1 MTTVGRDWQ
10 SHARRLANEL
20 IAAGHLSDPAWVA
33 VFERTPRHVFVPA
46 FYAPGERRAAG
57 TLICAQDAEDVGG
70 WLDTVYRNEAL
81 LTQHRAVN
89 SDIKGVPTSSSTWPS
104 AMAVMLERLQ
114 VRDGDSVLE
123 IGTGTGYNA
132 ALLCHRLGDSHVT
145 SIEIDSELTRQA
157 RDRLAGLG
165 HYPTLISGDGNAG
178 APDRAPFD
186 AIIATC
192 AVSHIPPAWIA
203 QLTPG
208 GRLVAPFGSVSGA
221 LAVLTKTD
229 DVVIGT
235 FDEFTVYFMPL
246 RERIDDPSGPLEVY
260 GLPPVDP
267 PAPYE
272 AVTDLN
278 PHDLLEP
285 EFQFWL
291 ELHLAPVNL
300 AVTEPTEHQPATLLA
315 RTSDS
320 YATITTQARV
330 DGTYLVRQFGRRR
343 PYDTIETAW
352 RSWQYHDRPGRTRLG
367 IWASTDINQQYLWLD
382 SHTGDLFWPMPT
394 PTQRADRNR
403 PR

>member
-1 MTTVGRDWQ
+1 MTTVGGDWQ
-10 SHARRLANEL
+10 SRARRLTDEL
-20 IAAGHLSDPAWVA
+20 TVAGHLSDSAWMA
-33 VFERTPRHVFVPA
+33 AFEQTPRHVFVPA
-46 FYAPGERRAAG
+46 FYTPSERRAAG
-57 TLICAQDAEDVGG
+57 TLVCAQDTEDADG

-89 SDIKGVPTSSSTWPS
+89 SDVEGVPTSSSTWPS
-104 AMAVMLERLQ
+104 AMAVMFERLRVQ
-114 VRDGDSVLE
+114 DGDSVLE

-145 SIEIDSELTRQA
+145 SIEIDPELTRQA
-157 RDRLAGLG
+157 RGRLADLG
-165 HYPTLISGDGNAG
+165 HHPTLISGDGTAG

-192 AVSHIPPAWIA
+192 AISHIPPAWIT
-203 QLTPG
+203 QLKPG

-221 LAVLTKTD
+221 LAVLTKTED

-235 FDEFTVYFMPL
+235 FDELTVYFMPL
-246 RERIDDPSGPLEVY
+246 RERIEDPSGPLEVY

-285 EFQFWL
+285 EFQLWL

-300 AVTEPTEHQPATLLA
+300 AVTEPTEHQPATLLV

-320 YATITTQARV
+320 YARITAQARA

-343 PYDTIETAW
+343 PCDTIETAW
-352 RSWQYHDRPGRTRLG
+352 RSWRYHGRPGRTRLG

-382 SHTGDLFWPMPT
+382 SHTGDLSWPMPIPHET
-394 PTQRADRNR
+394 G
-403 PR
+403 